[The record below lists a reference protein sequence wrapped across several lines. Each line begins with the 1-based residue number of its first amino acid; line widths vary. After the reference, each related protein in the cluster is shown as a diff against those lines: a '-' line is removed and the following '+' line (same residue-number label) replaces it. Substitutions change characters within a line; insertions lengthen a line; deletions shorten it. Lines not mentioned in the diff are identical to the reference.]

1 MKKVWYILYP
11 FLFYYAVMLIFVT
24 LAQWIFGMDD
34 SHFVLCQLIATILTI
49 PFMLP
54 LYRQGQGFAGMKRQ
68 PVGVTKERTVHV
80 LWAVL
85 ITACISIAVNNIIT
99 MTGLPE
105 MSTGYQKANAGFYGG
120 NLITEVLCLAV
131 FTPVLEELVFRG
143 IIYGRLKTMIPKL
156 AAILLSA
163 LIFAVVHTN
172 IVQFLYAFLVGILLA
187 ILMDCAGNVYGAMA
201 GHMAANLIAIVR
213 TETHLLDFTVKG
225 NLFSWI
231 ISVGLLAAGVFLLQ
245 WHWHRE

>member
-11 FLFYYAVMLIFVT
+11 FLFYYAVMLIFMT
-24 LAQWIFGMDD
+24 LAQWIFGMDN

-54 LYRQGQGFAGMKRQ
+54 LYRQGQGFAGIEKQ
-68 PVGVTKERTVHV
+68 PVGVTKERAAHV
-80 LWAVL
+80 LWSVL

-105 MSTGYQKANAGFYGG
+105 MSAGYQKANAGFYGG
-120 NLITEVLCLAV
+120 NLIMEILCLAV

-143 IIYGRLKTMIPKL
+143 IIYGRLKTMLPKMV
-156 AAILLSA
+156 AILLSA

-172 IVQFLYAFLVGILLA
+172 IVQFLYAFPVGIVLA

-201 GHMAANLIAIVR
+201 GHMAANLIAITR
-213 TETHLLDFTVKG
+213 TETHVLEFTSEG
-225 NLFSWI
+225 TIISWI
-231 ISVGLLAAGVFLLQ
+231 FSLGLLVAGVYLLQ
-245 WHWHRE
+245 MVCRRE